1 MTLKNKHYDPDF
13 SGLVEAAWADYD
25 IQSHYGQYT
34 ADSMEPDVWADS
46 LTCYDIRVLID
57 AMEAL
62 DRDLIAEA
70 KADGVRGMGDL
81 ELWLYESD
89 ELPYL
94 MMVWEMALDGWLYAD
109 SDSIGRMEDYDSL
122 S

>member
-1 MTLKNKHYDPDF
+1 MTLKNKNYDPDF
-13 SGLVEAAWADYD
+13 SGHVETAWADPD
-25 IQSHYGQYT
+25 IREHYAEYT
-34 ADSMEPDVWADS
+34 ADSMEPDVWMDS
-46 LTCYDIRVLID
+46 LTCYDIRILID

-94 MMVWEMALDGWLYAD
+94 MMVWDMATDGWLYAD